1 MRVEDGSSSEALAK
15 TQGLRCFAALG
26 RTWAGVALGL
36 RFVVRGELRCF
47 AALSMTQRAHPSVPS
62 GQVGCPE
69 DDSASR
75 LLSATMAVWC
85 RNIVKKTYH
94 VYIMSNVSKMLYTG
108 VTNDLE
114 HRVFQHKTKEVDG
127 FTKKYNIHRLVYF
140 EAFGEIR
147 EAIAREKQIKGWLR
161 AKKVALIESVN
172 PEWRD
177 LAPEWMKKGRATGR
191 VSS

>member
-1 MRVEDGSSSEALAK
+1 M
-15 TQGLRCFAALG
+15 
-26 RTWAGVALGL
+26 
-36 RFVVRGELRCF
+36 
-47 AALSMTQRAHPSVPS
+47 
-62 GQVGCPE
+62 
-69 DDSASR
+69 
-75 LLSATMAVWC
+75 
-85 RNIVKKTYH
+85 KKTYC

-140 EAFGEIR
+140 EVFGEIR

-161 AKKVALIESVN
+161 AKKAALIESVN
-172 PEWRD
+172 PEWKD
-177 LAPEWMKKGRATGR
+177 LAPEWMKKNRATGK